1 MKTHI
6 NPQPPDPTFMKTR
19 PLLLSILA
27 LSAVHATAKPASPSA
42 PQTREPS
49 RDAGKIAADLFWV
62 ADSRKMDGFLA
73 TVPVAEWRNGA
84 PTREV
89 LPETTT
95 AWRDYAAEARALA
108 RRGRTDEAA
117 ARLAQMVKLAAVYRA
132 HGGLQNMV
140 QAEEI
145 RYLAGRTAAE
155 LGSAVSAK
163 IQSPYLEK
171 TADECLAIIESWSGA
186 ETRQVSQSF
195 WYQFQSRAVLT
206 HGRLSATS
214 RTNLAAR

>member
-1 MKTHI
+1 MKTL
-6 NPQPPDPTFMKTR
+6 
-19 PLLLSILA
+19 PLLLSILT
-27 LSAVHATAKPASPSA
+27 LSASHVIARPDAPASA
-42 PQTREPS
+42 QGRMPS
-49 RDAGKIAADLFWV
+49 RDAGKISTEMFWV
-62 ADSRKMDGFLA
+62 ADSRKMDEFLA
-73 TVPVAEWRNGA
+73 KVPVAEWRNGA

-108 RRGRTDEAA
+108 RQGRTDEAA

-171 TADECLAIIESWSGA
+171 TADECLAIIDSWSGG

-195 WYQFQSRAVLT
+195 WYQLQSRAVLT
-206 HGRLSATS
+206 HGRLSAGS
-214 RTNLAAR
+214 AARFAAR

>member
-1 MKTHI
+1 M
-6 NPQPPDPTFMKTR
+6 
-19 PLLLSILA
+19 
-27 LSAVHATAKPASPSA
+27 
-42 PQTREPS
+42 
-49 RDAGKIAADLFWV
+49 DAC
-62 ADSRKMDGFLA
+62 LA

-95 AWRDYAAEARALA
+95 AWRDYAAEARSLA
-108 RRGRTDEAA
+108 RRGRAEEAA

-145 RYLAGRTAAE
+145 RYHAGRTAAE
-155 LGSAVSAK
+155 LGSAVTAK

-171 TADECLAIIESWSGA
+171 SPDDCLAILESWAGA
-186 ETRQVSQSF
+186 EKGQVTQSF
-195 WYQFQSRAVLT
+195 WHHLQSRAVLT
-206 HGRLSATS
+206 HARLSAAS
-214 RTNLAAR
+214 RTSLAAR